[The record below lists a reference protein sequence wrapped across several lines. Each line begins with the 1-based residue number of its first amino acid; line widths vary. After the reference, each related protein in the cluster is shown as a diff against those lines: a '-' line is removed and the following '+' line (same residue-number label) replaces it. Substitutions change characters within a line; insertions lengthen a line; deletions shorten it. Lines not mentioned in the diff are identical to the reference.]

1 MLTGYRLILYLVLPW
16 VLLRLAIR
24 GIRYPGYRKRIA
36 ERFGFAGPA
45 PPAGSVWIHAVSV
58 GEVNAAVPLIHRMLA
73 RWPERTVTV
82 TTMTVTGSERV
93 RMVLGDQVQHCYL
106 PYDYP
111 GSVLRFLRRCRP
123 AIGLVMETEIWPNL
137 IAACRQADIPLIYA
151 NVRMSERSWRGY
163 RRYRRLV
170 ADTLSGISRFAVQSE
185 SDAER
190 LKDLGAQSDRI
201 RVTGSMKFDVK
212 LSVSVSEAGE
222 AIRRRLGWNRPVFL
236 AASTHDGEEDI
247 LISAFRKLAVRIPGL
262 LLILVPRHPERFASV
277 DKLCHREK
285 LATILATRQSG
296 ELDESVRVL
305 LVDRMGELTKY
316 IAACDVVF
324 MGGSLVPVGG
334 HNLLEAAA
342 LERPVVFG
350 PHMFNFAE
358 ISSMFLVHGAGIQ
371 VGNEEELVEVVH
383 RLFEDAG
390 MRDEYG
396 LQGRRLVEQNR
407 GALEQV
413 EAMIANELDQGPN
426 G

>member
-1 MLTGYRLILYLVLPW
+1 MLTGYRLVLYLVLPW
-16 VLLRLAIR
+16 VLFRLASR
-24 GIRYPGYRKRIA
+24 GSRNPGYRKRLA
-36 ERFGFAGPA
+36 ERFGFQGPK
-45 PPAGSVWIHAVSV
+45 PPAGGVWIHAVSV
-58 GEVNAAVPLIHRMLA
+58 GEVNAAVPLVRRLLV
-73 RWPERTVTV
+73 RWPERAVIV
-82 TTMTVTGSERV
+82 TTMTVTGSDRV
-93 RMVLGDQVQHCYL
+93 RTVLGDQVRHCYL

-111 GSVLRFLRRCRP
+111 GAVRRFLRRCRP

-137 IAACRQADIPLIYA
+137 IAACRRSDIPLIYA
-151 NVRMSERSWRGY
+151 NVRMSERSWKGY
-163 RRYRRLV
+163 RKYRPLV

-185 SDAER
+185 PDAER
-190 LKDLGAQSDRI
+190 LKDLGARSDRI

-247 LISAFRKLAVRIPGL
+247 LISSFRKLAARIPGL
-262 LLILVPRHPERFASV
+262 LLILVPRHPERFSAV
-277 DKLCHREK
+277 DRLCHREG
-285 LATILATRQSG
+285 LATVLATRQSG
-296 ELDESVRVL
+296 ELDETVRVL

-324 MGGSLVPVGG
+324 MGGSMVPVGG

-358 ISSMFLVHGAGIQ
+358 ISSMFLAHGAGIQ
-371 VGNEEELVEVVH
+371 VDNEEELVEVVH

-413 EAMIANELDQGPN
+413 ESMVANELYQGTV